1 MITSTNFHA
10 GHIVPESIGGVTTI
24 QNLKCICSTC
34 NLSMGCKHLEQF
46 KKDHFSNNSDDGSF
60 HEPSTPP
67 VETPF
72 GQFNQQNTNNSITGS
87 NPFLNNYFRE
97 SSLF

>member
-1 MITSTNFHA
+1 MDVQKVENGILCYIEMRCVQTELTLL
-10 GHIVPESIGGVTTI
+10 T
-24 QNLKCICSTC
+24 Q
-34 NLSMGCKHLEQF
+34 
-46 KKDHFSNNSDDGSF
+46 HFSNNSDDGSF